1 MNSIIIYA
9 SKYGCTEACVKQL
22 KALLEGDITL
32 CEINNE
38 KNYDLSLYDEV
49 IIGGSV
55 YIGRINK
62 KLKKFCLKNLNLLV
76 NKKVGLFITCLKE
89 DAEAFQQIITNYPQE
104 LIDIA
109 ITKDYFGGEIINSKL
124 GFFDR
129 LITNM
134 VSKSPEL
141 SFPKPDENNNVIL
154 VKPDHIERFSKIM
167 NDN

>member
-9 SKYGCTEACVKQL
+9 SKYGYTETCVKQL
-22 KALLEGDITL
+22 KALLEGDINI
-32 CEINNE
+32 CEINQT
-38 KNYDLSLYDEV
+38 KNYDLSLYDKV
-49 IIGGSV
+49 IIGGSI

-62 KLKKFCLKNLNLLV
+62 KLKKFCLKNLELLV
-76 NKKVGLFITCLKE
+76 EKKIGLFVTCLKE
-89 DAEAFQQIITNYPQE
+89 DEEAFQQIITNYPQE
-104 LIDIA
+104 LINVA

-134 VSKSPEL
+134 VAKSPEL
-141 SFPKPDENNNVIL
+141 SFPIPDENKNVIL